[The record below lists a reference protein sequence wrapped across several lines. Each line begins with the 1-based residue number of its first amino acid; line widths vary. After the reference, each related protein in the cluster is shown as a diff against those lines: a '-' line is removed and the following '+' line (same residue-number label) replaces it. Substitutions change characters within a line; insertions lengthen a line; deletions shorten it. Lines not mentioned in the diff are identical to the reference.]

1 MRLSISN
8 KQLRI
13 SFSITK
19 KILSMK
25 GSFKIPLK
33 NIKQITTEMPKP
45 TWKEIKAPGTSIP
58 GLIKAGT
65 FYTDRGKEFWYVT
78 KGKGILNIE
87 LKNESYKR
95 LVLGLDNNVHW
106 AKKISDARFFSK

>member
-1 MRLSISN
+1 MKISIVKN
-8 KQLRI
+8 ELRI

-25 GSFKIPLK
+25 GSFTIPL
-33 NIKQITTEMPKP
+33 NHIVRVTTQMPKP

-65 FYTDRGKEFWYVT
+65 YYTDKGKEFWYVT
-78 KGKGILNIE
+78 KGKKILNLE

-95 LVLGLDNNVHW
+95 IILGLDSNVKW
-106 AKKISDARFFSK
+106 AKKISEARFSK